1 MNANFYLVIGA
12 KGGSGATTLCVDLAK
27 AIRQAGKPI
36 AIVDAD
42 LSGRRAVGELLG
54 GTRRLDAA
62 RINTIHAGAT
72 IDDIDVVELV
82 AKYEDVAALRQ
93 LELEE
98 VALRL
103 GEVDGIVLVDVPRAL
118 EHYVVPFV
126 RRGMRIVVVAE
137 PDLLGGSAA
146 RTTIR
151 DLTKFGFPLERLW
164 LITNDRDKQQ
174 TITAREL
181 GKLIGLSI
189 AAEIPRRNDR
199 RAYDRIVDAFAR
211 RMIDAP
217 AETPFMRLP
226 SLARLAAPDL
236 TTRSRRKSDLRAVA
250 IATGENSVSIANA
263 AQAQSEARKQKRDRI
278 RREINQQMMSRVD
291 LVAASAS
298 HSDSEK
304 MAELRTTIDD
314 LIDKLVSS
322 RDDAAGLTLEDRAEM
337 KREILD
343 EQLGLGPLED
353 LMRDP
358 AVSEIMVN
366 GPNKIFIERYGKI
379 TRSHRTFHNNRQ
391 LRVVIERIMA
401 PLGRRID
408 ESSPMV
414 DARLPDGSRVNAII
428 EPLAIHG
435 ATLTIRRFGA
445 QRLTAEDLVALGS
458 LPSEA
463 VAVLEAL
470 VLSRHNIV
478 VSGGTGSGK
487 TTFLNVL
494 SKYIP
499 GDERIITI
507 EDSAELSL
515 GQDNVVSL
523 EARASNIEG
532 RGAVSIR
539 DLVKNSMRMRPDR
552 IVIGECRGG
561 EAFDMLQAMNSGHEG
576 SLTTLHAN
584 TARDAVARLET
595 LVLMAGFDL
604 PIRAIREQIASA
616 IDIIVQIDRMRDG
629 SRKVVSICEVVGMN
643 DDQVSVEEIIRY
655 QARGIDDEGAVVGAF
670 QISGRRPHFL
680 LRCEELGVTFDER
693 LLVQLEPIVVE
704 PCAESSEE
712 PKGKSARVDR
722 RRNRDAAA
730 SAPMGS

>member
-1 MNANFYLVIGA
+1 MNANFYLVVGA

-27 AIRQAGKPI
+27 AIRQAGKRA

-62 RINTIHAGAT
+62 RIETIHAMAT
-72 IDDIDVVELV
+72 IDDIDVVEIV
-82 AKYEDVAALRQ
+82 SKYEDVAALRP
-93 LELEE
+93 LELED
-98 VALRL
+98 VATRL
-103 GEVDGIVLVDVPRAL
+103 GEIEGIVLVDVPRPL

-126 RRGMRIVVVAE
+126 RRGIRIVVVAE
-137 PDLLGGSAA
+137 PELLGGSAA
-146 RTTIR
+146 RTTVR
-151 DLTKFGFPLERLW
+151 DLTRFGFPLDRLW
-164 LITNDRDKQQ
+164 LVTNDRDKRQ

-181 GKLIGLSI
+181 GKLIGLPI
-189 AAEIPRRNDR
+189 VAEVPRHNDR
-199 RAYDRIVDAFAR
+199 RAYDRIINALAR
-211 RMIDAP
+211 RMIDTP
-217 AETPFMRLP
+217 AEMPFMHLP
-226 SLARLAAPDL
+226 SLARFVATDFS
-236 TTRSRRKSDLRAVA
+236 TRSRRRSDLSALA
-250 IATGENSVSIANA
+250 ISTGENPLSIARA
-263 AQAQSEARKQKRDRI
+263 AQDQTEARKQKRDRI
-278 RREINQQMMSRVD
+278 RREINDQMMSRVD

-298 HSDSEK
+298 HSDGEK
-304 MAELRTTIDD
+304 MAELRITIDD

-322 RDDAAGLTLEDRAEM
+322 RDDAADLTLEDRAEI

-366 GPNKIFIERYGKI
+366 GPNKIFVERAGKI
-379 TRSHRTFHNNRQ
+379 TRSHRTFQSDRQ
-391 LRVVIERIMA
+391 LRVVIERIVA

-428 EPLAIHG
+428 EPLAIRG
-435 ATLTIRRFGA
+435 ATLTIRRFGI
-445 QRLTAEDLVALGS
+445 QRLTAGDLVSLGS

-463 VAVLEAL
+463 VAMLEAL
-470 VLSRHNIV
+470 VSSRHNII

-494 SKYIP
+494 STFIP
-499 GDERIITI
+499 GDERIVTI
-507 EDSAELSL
+507 EDSAELNLS
-515 GQDNVVSL
+515 QDNVVSL
-523 EARASNIEG
+523 ESRPANVEG

-539 DLVKNSMRMRPDR
+539 DLMKNALRMRPDR

-561 EAFDMLQAMNSGHEG
+561 EALDMLQAMNSGHDG

-629 SRKVVSICEVVGMN
+629 SRKVVSINEVVGIN
-643 DDQVSVEEIIRY
+643 DDQVVVEEIIRY
-655 QARGIDDEGAVVGAF
+655 QARGIDDDGAVVGAF
-670 QISGRRPHFL
+670 QVSASRPHFL
-680 LRCEELGVTFDER
+680 KRCEELGVPFDER
-693 LLVQLEPIVVE
+693 LLVNFEPIVVE
-704 PCAESSEE
+704 PRATPSSGTK
-712 PKGKSARVDR
+712 PQIQPVARLRDR
-722 RRNRDAAA
+722 RK
-730 SAPMGS
+730 SP

>member
-1 MNANFYLVIGA
+1 MNANLYLVVGA

-27 AIRQAGKPI
+27 AIRQAGKRA

-62 RINTIHAGAT
+62 RIETIHAMAT
-72 IDDIDVVELV
+72 IDEIDVVEIV
-82 AKYEDVAALRQ
+82 SKYEDVAALRPI
-93 LELEE
+93 ELDG
-98 VALRL
+98 VATSL
-103 GEVDGIVLVDVPRAL
+103 GEIDGIVLVDVPRPL

-137 PDLLGGSAA
+137 PELLGGSAA

-151 DLTKFGFPLERLW
+151 DLTRFGFPLDRLW
-164 LITNDRDKQQ
+164 LVTNDRDKRQ

-181 GKLIGLSI
+181 GKLIGLPI
-189 AAEIPRRNDR
+189 VAEVPRHNDR
-199 RAYDRIVDAFAR
+199 RAYDRIINALAR
-211 RMIDAP
+211 RMIDTP
-217 AETPFMRLP
+217 AEMPFMHLP
-226 SLARLAAPDL
+226 SLARFAATDFA
-236 TTRSRRKSDLRAVA
+236 TRLRRKSDLSALA
-250 IATGENSVSIANA
+250 IATGENPLSIARA
-263 AQAQSEARKQKRDRI
+263 AQDQTEARKQKRDRI
-278 RREINQQMMSRVD
+278 RREINDQMMSRVD

-298 HSDSEK
+298 HSDGEK
-304 MAELRTTIDD
+304 MAELRTTIDK
-314 LIDKLVSS
+314 LIDKLVTS
-322 RDDAAGLTLEDRAEM
+322 RDDAADLTLEDRAEI

-366 GPNKIFIERYGKI
+366 GPNKIFIERAGKI
-379 TRSHRTFHNNRQ
+379 TRSHRIFQSDRQ
-391 LRVVIERIMA
+391 LRVVIERIVA

-428 EPLAIHG
+428 EPLAIRG
-435 ATLTIRRFGA
+435 ATLTIRRFGVR
-445 QRLTAEDLVALGS
+445 RLTAGDLVSLGS

-470 VLSRHNIV
+470 VSSRHNIII
-478 VSGGTGSGK
+478 SGGTGSGK

-494 SKYIP
+494 SKFIP
-499 GDERIITI
+499 ADERIVTI

-515 GQDNVVSL
+515 SQDNVVSL
-523 EARASNIEG
+523 ESRAANIEG
-532 RGAVSIR
+532 RGEVSIR
-539 DLVKNSMRMRPDR
+539 DLVKNALRMRPDR

-561 EAFDMLQAMNSGHEG
+561 EALDMLQAMNSGHDG

-629 SRKVVSICEVVGMN
+629 SRKVVSINEVVGID
-643 DDQVSVEEIIRY
+643 DDQVVVEEIIRY
-655 QARGIDDEGAVVGAF
+655 QARGIDDDGAVVGAF
-670 QISGRRPHFL
+670 QVSASRPHFL
-680 LRCEELGVTFDER
+680 KRCEELGVPFDER
-693 LLVQLEPIVVE
+693 LLVNLEPIVVE
-704 PCAESSEE
+704 PRAKPTSGTK
-712 PKGKSARVDR
+712 PQIQPVPRLRDR
-722 RRNRDAAA
+722 RK
-730 SAPMGS
+730 SS